1 MFDVEKKRHASRTET
16 AQTPINAGWEGWLAP
31 AQDPNLLNVESK

>member
-1 MFDVEKKRHASRTET
+1 MFDVEKKQHASRTET

-31 AQDPNLLNVESK
+31 LNVLSIQR